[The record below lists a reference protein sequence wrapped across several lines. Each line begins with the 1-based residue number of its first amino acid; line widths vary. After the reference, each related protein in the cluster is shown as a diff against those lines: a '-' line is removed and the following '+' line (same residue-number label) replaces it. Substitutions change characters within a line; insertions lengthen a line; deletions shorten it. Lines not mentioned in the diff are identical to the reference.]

1 MRCLIFLIFLIAI
14 FMLLLIDK
22 RQKNVFGG
30 DIRNEY
36 RISIEQKLTSCKKK
50 DARDIANNLMDTIY
64 ENYGD
69 NPFLLASKVDNIVN
83 KCKIEECTSLNDILE
98 FIGIYQEPQN
108 IYKED
113 KEEDIYC
120 DLYECPRCKGE
131 NSIVKEVVRRSIDEP
146 ADVLATCQQCGQKF
160 NVD

>member
-50 DARDIANNLMDTIY
+50 MLVI
-64 ENYGD
+64 
-69 NPFLLASKVDNIVN
+69 
-83 KCKIEECTSLNDILE
+83 
-98 FIGIYQEPQN
+98 
-108 IYKED
+108 
-113 KEEDIYC
+113 
-120 DLYECPRCKGE
+120 
-131 NSIVKEVVRRSIDEP
+131 
-146 ADVLATCQQCGQKF
+146 
-160 NVD
+160 